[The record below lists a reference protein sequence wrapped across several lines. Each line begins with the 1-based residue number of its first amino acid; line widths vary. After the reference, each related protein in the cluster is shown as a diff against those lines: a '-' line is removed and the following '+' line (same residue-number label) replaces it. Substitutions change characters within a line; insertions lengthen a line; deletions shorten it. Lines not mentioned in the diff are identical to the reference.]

1 MDYAMKRVLFT
12 LPTEKMIIAP
22 LVSEDVGL
30 LMEYEHKN
38 SEHLAKWEPERSDD
52 YFSYVETNNK

>member
-1 MDYAMKRVLFT
+1 MKRVLFT